1 MNYLGILNYTEGD
14 NFTIN
19 LANTTNDP
27 FPPIITSVLSF
38 YESDNSFGGQVLENN
53 NMTYVADYNVTFN
66 FVQRTQSGLYRL
78 NVSNIAGF
86 AVGEF
91 ILNVQCKCY

>member
-1 MNYLGILNYTEGD
+1 MNYTEGD

-19 LANTTNDP
+19 LADTTNDP

-38 YESDNSFGGQVLENN
+38 NESDNSFGWQVLENN

-66 FVQRTQSGLYRL
+66 SVQRTQSGLYQL
-78 NVSNIAGF
+78 NVSNIAGYDI
-86 AVGEF
+86 GGF